1 MVYGGRRMV
10 SFLRDLDEYRTLVA
24 KVDDFAARVTAVRE
38 ADLACRAGCDGC
50 CQVDL
55 TVSAVEAAAVRG
67 YLEALPSEARAA
79 VVERGRARL
88 GSEREASGCVMLN
101 ERGWCSIYPA
111 RPLVCRTQ
119 GLPLRYPAAL
129 IPVEAVRAR
138 AGQEGAVTWCELNFI
153 ARPPAATEVLDAE
166 RMDELL
172 SVVNR
177 RYAARGAIDPLER
190 TGLTEL
196 AAQAGGDR

>member
-1 MVYGGRRMV
+1 MVYGGRQMA
-10 SFLRDLDEYRTLVA
+10 SFLRDLDEYRALVA
-24 KVDDFAARVTAVRE
+24 KVDDFAARVTAARQ

-67 YLEALPSEARAA
+67 YLEALPSEERAA
-79 VVERGRARL
+79 VAARGRARL
-88 GSEREASGCVMLN
+88 GGERGAPGCVMLDD
-101 ERGWCSIYPA
+101 RGWCGIYPA

-119 GLPLRYPAAL
+119 GLPLRYPAEL
-129 IPVEAVRAR
+129 VPVESVRAR
-138 AGQEGAVTWCELNFI
+138 AGQEGAVTWCELNFT
-153 ARPPAATEVLDAE
+153 ARPPVATEVLDAE

-177 RYAARGAIDPLER
+177 RHAARWAVDPLER
-190 TGLTEL
+190 TGLVEL
-196 AAQAGGDR
+196 AAQADG

>member
-1 MVYGGRRMV
+1 MA
-10 SFLRDLDEYRTLVA
+10 SLPRDLDEYRALVA
-24 KVDDFAARVTAVRE
+24 KVDDFAARVTAARQ

-55 TVSAVEAAAVRG
+55 TVSAVEAAAVQG
-67 YLEALPSEARAA
+67 YLGALPGEERAGMA
-79 VVERGRARL
+79 ARGRARL
-88 GSEREASGCVMLN
+88 GGGSASVGCVMLDG
-101 ERGWCSIYPA
+101 RGCCSVYPA

-138 AGQEGAVTWCELNFI
+138 AGQEGAVTWCELNFTG
-153 ARPPAATEVLDAE
+153 RPPEGSEVLDAE
-166 RMDELL
+166 RVDELL

-177 RYAARGAIDPLER
+177 RYAARSGADPLER
-190 TGLTEL
+190 TGLMEL
-196 AAQAGGDR
+196 AVQADG